1 MCGRR
6 GAIGRHGMTD
16 TGTEE
21 EDAVTLT
28 SPDGEQHHFANMAEA
43 DQFLDTLDWGTDEV
57 ECSKPTSPS
66 ESSPRLPGQSRSVG
80 GCKQCC
86 VDSLTWSNASVVNW
100 FI

>member
-1 MCGRR
+1 MK
-6 GAIGRHGMTD
+6 IIN
-16 TGTEE
+16 
-21 EDAVTLT
+21 
-28 SPDGEQHHFANMAEA
+28 SPELMAA
-43 DQFLDTLDWGTDEV
+43 FDRPSLPV

-66 ESSPRLPGQSRSVG
+66 GSSPRSPGQSRSVG